1 MSLFVICFC
10 FFFSS
15 RRRHTRCALVTGVQT
30 CALPIFALEGE
41 IGGDA
46 VADADPGN
54 GQRGQ
59 PDQRQELAH
68 AFEKTA
74 GSRRGAVTILDFEPR
89 RRKGARSEERRG
101 GKAGVNTWRSRWWP
115 SE

>member
-1 MSLFVICFC
+1 MRISDW
-10 FFFSS
+10 SS
-15 RRRHTRCALVTGVQT
+15 T
-30 CALPIFALEGE
+30 CALPISCRRTQYLQRRNAIALDGE

-68 AFEKTA
+68 AFEKAA
-74 GSRRGAVTILDFEPR
+74 GSRRGAVTTLDFDPR
-89 RRKGARSEERRG
+89 RRKGAFQGPTRFADLRARCAPNGLANADGWER
-101 GKAGVNTWRSRWWP
+101 V
-115 SE
+115 

>member
-1 MSLFVICFC
+1 MCCDSSSVCC
-10 FFFSS
+10 FFFFKQKTAYEMRISDWSS
-15 RRRHTRCALVTGVQT
+15 T
-30 CALPIFALEGE
+30 CALPISCRRTQYLQRRNAIALDGE

-68 AFEKTA
+68 AFEKAA

-89 RRKGARSEERRG
+89 RRKIGRAH
-101 GKAGVNTWRSRWWP
+101 V
-115 SE
+115 